1 VDYSDTYSL
10 VLRII
15 SIRMLIVITCIN
27 KLEILQMNVKKTFL
41 SGDLNE
47 EVYIWN
53 NLGGFV
59 VNG

>member
-1 VDYSDTYSL
+1 
-10 VLRII
+10 
-15 SIRMLIVITCIN
+15 MLIVITCIN